1 MRSTLP
7 TLLCLALAAGAC
19 APSTRA
25 PSADQAAPDP
35 LPEQLAP
42 GAPAEA
48 APRPRDD
55 GAPREARRPV
65 PALAPRA
72 GGDDASPV
80 VIELFSSEGCS
91 SCPPAD
97 AVLRKLAAGP
107 AIEGAPVIALE
118 LHVDYWNQLG
128 WTDPF
133 SRAAFSARQRAYA
146 SVFRQRG
153 VYTPQAVVDGQR
165 EVVGSREDDLRRLI
179 AGAASAAKARV
190 SLAQHEDRLQI
201 TVRDLPDEGAA
212 EPTELWLAI
221 TEEGLSTAVP
231 SGENA
236 GATLAHGPIVRSL
249 LLVETLPGGTRA
261 APFSEERALPPEG
274 RTHARGLRAVA
285 FVQRADSRRIVGAG
299 VMALR

>member
-19 APSTRA
+19 TPSTRA
-25 PSADQAAPDP
+25 PSPDQPAPEP
-35 LPEQLAP
+35 RLEQ

-48 APRPRDD
+48 APRPRDE

-65 PALAPRA
+65 AALAPRA
-72 GGDDASPV
+72 GGEGASPV

-128 WTDPF
+128 WIDPF
-133 SRAAFSARQRAYA
+133 SRAAFSERQRAYA
-146 SVFRQRG
+146 SAFRQRG
-153 VYTPQAVVDGQR
+153 VYTPQAVVDGQS
-165 EVVGSREDDLRRLI
+165 EVVGSREEDLRRLI
-179 AGAASAAKARV
+179 AGAASTAKARV
-190 SLAQHEDRLQI
+190 SLALREDRLQI
-201 TVRDLPDEGAA
+201 TVRDLPEEGAA

-249 LLVETLPGGTRA
+249 ALVGTIAGGARN
-261 APFSEERALPPEG
+261 APFSEESALPPEG
-274 RTHARGLRAVA
+274 RTRARGLRAVA
-285 FVQRADSRRIVGAG
+285 FVQRSDSRRIVGAG